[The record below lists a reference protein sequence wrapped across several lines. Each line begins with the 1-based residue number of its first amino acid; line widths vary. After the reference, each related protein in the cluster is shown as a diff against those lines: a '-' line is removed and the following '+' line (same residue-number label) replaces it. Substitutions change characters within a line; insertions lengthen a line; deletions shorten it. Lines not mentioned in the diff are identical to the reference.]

1 MSVLETKG
9 VSMEFPGVKA
19 LRDVDFKIETGK
31 IQALVGANGAGKSTL
46 MKVLAGAN
54 PGYTGDVF
62 IDGRLVS
69 LRSPAAAK
77 AEGIHIVYQ
86 EADAALIPSLSV
98 AENIA
103 LDELAAGK
111 GSPFI
116 NRSRMRAEAERILKR
131 LDCDI
136 DVGARVG
143 ELSLAKKQIV
153 LIARA
158 LADRRRFL
166 LLDEPTAPL
175 SQAETE
181 ALFRLC
187 GRLAYEED
195 MAVVFI
201 SHRLEEVLQIC
212 DGYTVM
218 LDGGIVET
226 APATEDTTTER
237 MIEKML
243 GGAAKSRAEKRAK
256 RIGEVALSVKHLTDA
271 EGGVRDVSLYVR
283 RGEVVGIAG
292 LAGAGK
298 SELCKAIFGA
308 SRKIEGNIEIDGKPV
323 KIKSPA
329 DAVRHGI
336 GLAPEE
342 RRKEGLLI
350 SRDAEFNLSLAC
362 LKKLSRLGF
371 IDRKKS
377 ADNAEEQIKRLSVKT
392 PSIRRPVELLSGG
405 NQQKLVIGKW
415 LAADCEIYLFDEP
428 TKGIDVGAK
437 AEILNMIRELA
448 DAGRCAVYASCENSE
463 LLSVADRIYVMY
475 DGAIAAELDAEETSE
490 EEITYYALGG
500 KEKYYG
506 T

>member
-1 MSVLETKG
+1 
-9 VSMEFPGVKA
+9 
-19 LRDVDFKIETGK
+19 
-31 IQALVGANGAGKSTL
+31 
-46 MKVLAGAN
+46 
-54 PGYTGDVF
+54 
-62 IDGRLVS
+62 
-69 LRSPAAAK
+69 
-77 AEGIHIVYQ
+77 
-86 EADAALIPSLSV
+86 
-98 AENIA
+98 
-103 LDELAAGK
+103 
-111 GSPFI
+111 
-116 NRSRMRAEAERILKR
+116 
-131 LDCDI
+131 
-136 DVGARVG
+136 
-143 ELSLAKKQIV
+143 
-153 LIARA
+153 
-158 LADRRRFL
+158 
-166 LLDEPTAPL
+166 
-175 SQAETE
+175 
-181 ALFRLC
+181 
-187 GRLAYEED
+187 
-195 MAVVFI
+195 
-201 SHRLEEVLQIC
+201 
-212 DGYTVM
+212 
-218 LDGGIVET
+218 
-226 APATEDTTTER
+226 
-237 MIEKML
+237 ML

-405 NQQKLVIGKW
+405 GNQQKLVIGKW